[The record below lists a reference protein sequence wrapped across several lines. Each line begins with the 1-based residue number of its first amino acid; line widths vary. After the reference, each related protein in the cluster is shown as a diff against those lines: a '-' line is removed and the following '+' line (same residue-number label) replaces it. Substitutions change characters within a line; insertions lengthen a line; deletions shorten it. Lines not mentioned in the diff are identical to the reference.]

1 MQETICR
8 LYKISFQN
16 MYKVILNLLT
26 WRRRE
31 KNDQENGLVVGYDK
45 NPAMLI
51 VDARDQYRTER
62 GIKLRGI

>member
-1 MQETICR
+1 
-8 LYKISFQN
+8 